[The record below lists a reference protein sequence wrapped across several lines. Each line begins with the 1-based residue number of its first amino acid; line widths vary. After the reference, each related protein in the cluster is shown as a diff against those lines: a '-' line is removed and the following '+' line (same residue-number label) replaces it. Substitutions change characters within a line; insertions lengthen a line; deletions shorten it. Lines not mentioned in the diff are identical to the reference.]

1 MRLNKFLAHGNYIGI
16 KLGEEKC
23 RETEERTD
31 FSERTEGLI
40 IWLIDF
46 HPENQCKSIVPR
58 PDVVIDAESCTQ
70 TPDASEN
77 DEESSLNS
85 LLEAA
90 RTLGVEEALT
100 KWCIQQRTRL
110 ERLAREYSHEYPGD
124 VRLEHFAIYLMKCK
138 APEHTINLGILEQ
151 IVEDIRTEEETWVT
165 GKGWGTR
172 EKIKN
177 K

>member
-1 MRLNKFLAHGNYIGI
+1 MIN
-16 KLGEEKC
+16 
-23 RETEERTD
+23 
-31 FSERTEGLI
+31 
-40 IWLIDF
+40 F
-46 HPENQCKSIVPR
+46 HTENQCKSIVPR

-70 TPDASEN
+70 TSDASKN

-90 RTLGVEEALT
+90 RSLGVEEALT

-138 APEHTINLGILEQ
+138 APEHMISLGILEQ
-151 IVEDIRTEEETWVT
+151 IVEDIRTQEET
-165 GKGWGTR
+165 
-172 EKIKN
+172 
-177 K
+177 